1 MFHRAK
7 KIPVAEKEKKKKNED
22 ETKKESEKEK
32 EKEREKKKR
41 KIRLE
46 MHQDQI
52 VVDGKKINE
61 QNKHIF
67 YFEQKM
73 YILASDVFRNRR

>member
-7 KIPVAEKEKKKKNED
+7 KIPVAEKEKKKKGEED
-22 ETKKESEKEK
+22 AKKESEKEK

-61 QNKHIF
+61 QKIRF
-67 YFEQKM
+67 LTKKM
-73 YILASDVFRNRR
+73 YILASDLFRKRR